1 MIHQPE
7 RDPATPNIRQ
17 SERQQIAYQTIQY
30 LDAGN
35 SITTLP
41 SCKASPLL
49 FRWSE
54 KAKMLVDARPRKPK

>member
-7 RDPATPNIRQ
+7 RDPATPSIRQ

-35 SITTLP
+35 AITVLP
-41 SCKASPLL
+41 SGLSKRYEV
-49 FRWSE
+49 RWSG
-54 KAKMLVDARPRKPK
+54 KGNSLVER